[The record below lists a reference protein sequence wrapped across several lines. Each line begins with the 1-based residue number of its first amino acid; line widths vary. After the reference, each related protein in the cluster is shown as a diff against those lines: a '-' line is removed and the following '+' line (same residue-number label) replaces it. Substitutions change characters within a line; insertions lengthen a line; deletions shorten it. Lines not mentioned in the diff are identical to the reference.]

1 MKFRLQHILRHL
13 VLLSPAL
20 LLWSCANI
28 VKPNGGERDTEGPEI
43 IGVIPAPQTLNFDGN
58 RIDFYF
64 DEFLKPGSY
73 AKDIFISPLSEI
85 QPEITV
91 KNRRLRIE
99 FNEELRDSTTY
110 VITLGTGIQDF
121 NEGNKLD
128 QSFTYAFSTGDQL
141 DSMKISGT
149 VTNAWTGG
157 REGKMNVFLFPAD
170 EIEGNDIFDQK
181 PVYATETDENGA
193 FTFEYLSNAVYK
205 IYAVGDQD
213 KSYSYNSTTEMIGL
227 AETPIIDLTDT
238 TQAGNPIE
246 LFAFYQDERAPVVR
260 SLKWVNDHTMHLE
273 VSEPLRT
280 VFDSDSL
287 KFILSDTLG
296 GNPAELS
303 TYRFQYKNKSHVYL
317 HTPNKRSIDM
327 NLQIL
332 NMMDTLGNRSD
343 SLVRIASQN
352 FSREEK
358 DKTFD
363 APILEYAKDRILLN
377 AYFKLPND
385 LDTANIQ
392 LVDTNGIVF
401 DMDLESF
408 GFEMRAILSDFP
420 EPGMPYKLRIK
431 PGIEMPGSVQTDTL
445 LEFPMVFPSIDDF
458 GSISG
463 NIVPDSTRPDA
474 KWVVLIMGTSKPTGR
489 QTTTADVQEDDDD
502 DGGSGGG
509 GKGRGRGGSTSS
521 KGGGGGS
528 VTTKGSGS
536 GDIILQRFTHVDFY
550 QLYRMAAGKYK
561 IKFILDEDENGYFTP
576 GSLDPYR
583 LPEKTAIDPSEIEV
597 RIKWEVEG
605 YNLFP
610 SLNLETPDLEKSSKR
625 G

>member
-1 MKFRLQHILRHL
+1 
-13 VLLSPAL
+13 
-20 LLWSCANI
+20 
-28 VKPNGGERDTEGPEI
+28 
-43 IGVIPAPQTLNFDGN
+43 
-58 RIDFYF
+58 
-64 DEFLKPGSY
+64 
-73 AKDIFISPLSEI
+73 
-85 QPEITV
+85 
-91 KNRRLRIE
+91 
-99 FNEELRDSTTY
+99 
-110 VITLGTGIQDF
+110 
-121 NEGNKLD
+121 
-128 QSFTYAFSTGDQL
+128 
-141 DSMKISGT
+141 
-149 VTNAWTGG
+149 
-157 REGKMNVFLFPAD
+157 
-170 EIEGNDIFDQK
+170 
-181 PVYATETDENGA
+181 
-193 FTFEYLSNAVYK
+193 
-205 IYAVGDQD
+205 
-213 KSYSYNSTTEMIGL
+213 
-227 AETPIIDLTDT
+227 
-238 TQAGNPIE
+238 
-246 LFAFYQDERAPVVR
+246 
-260 SLKWVNDHTMHLE
+260 
-273 VSEPLRT
+273 
-280 VFDSDSL
+280 
-287 KFILSDTLG
+287 
-296 GNPAELS
+296 
-303 TYRFQYKNKSHVYL
+303 
-317 HTPNKRSIDM
+317 
-327 NLQIL
+327 
-332 NMMDTLGNRSD
+332 
-343 SLVRIASQN
+343 
-352 FSREEK
+352 
-358 DKTFD
+358 
-363 APILEYAKDRILLN
+363 
-377 AYFKLPND
+377 
-385 LDTANIQ
+385 
-392 LVDTNGIVF
+392 
-401 DMDLESF
+401 
-408 GFEMRAILSDFP
+408 
-420 EPGMPYKLRIK
+420 MPYKHRIK